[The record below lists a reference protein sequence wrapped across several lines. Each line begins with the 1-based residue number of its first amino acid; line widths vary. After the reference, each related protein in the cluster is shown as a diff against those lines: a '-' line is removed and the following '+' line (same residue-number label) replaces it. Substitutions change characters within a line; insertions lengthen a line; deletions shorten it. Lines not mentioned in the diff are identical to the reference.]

1 MTSRQVTVYGEPKAQ
16 PRPRATARGGFA
28 RVYNPSTAD
37 EWKRMIIDSASDNL
51 GPWLGPVS
59 LEIRFDMP
67 RPKHLRGTNEKPH
80 TVKPDIDN
88 MVKAVM
94 DALTSALWW
103 IDDDQ
108 VWELKTSKQY
118 AARGEPSGVWIRAT
132 EGEL

>member
-1 MTSRQVTVYGEPKAQ
+1 
-16 PRPRATARGGFA
+16 
-28 RVYNPSTAD
+28 
-37 EWKRMIIDSASDNL
+37 MIIDSARDNL

-108 VWELKTSKQY
+108 VWELKTLKQY
-118 AARGEPSGVWIRAT
+118 AAKGEPSGVWIRAT
-132 EGEL
+132 EGDL

>member
-1 MTSRQVTVYGEPKAQ
+1 MKTITVYGEPKAQ

-37 EWKRMIIDSASDNL
+37 EWKQAIVDAARNQ
-51 GPWLGPVS
+51 GEPFLGPVS

-67 RPKHLRGTNEKPH
+67 RPKSMRGTEQKPH

-94 DALTSALWW
+94 DALTTAIWW
-103 IDDDQ
+103 IDDSQ
-108 VWELKTSKQY
+108 VWRLSTSKQY
-118 AARGEPSGVWIRAT
+118 AAKGEPSGVYIQANET
-132 EGEL
+132 EA